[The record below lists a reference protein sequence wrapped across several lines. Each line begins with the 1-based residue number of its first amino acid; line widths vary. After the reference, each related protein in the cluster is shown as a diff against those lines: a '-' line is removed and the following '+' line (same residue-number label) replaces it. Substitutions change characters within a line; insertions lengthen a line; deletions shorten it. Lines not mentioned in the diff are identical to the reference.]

1 MYARVARFSGTS
13 GEDRRERAERLRSE
27 IEAVGSGAVP
37 DGVPEQAASVLRDNV
52 VRVLALAGAGDEEL
66 SLVFTET
73 EEGMRAVHAVLEGMT
88 PPGGDGHRTAVETY
102 EVLFDTA
109 PA

>member
-13 GEDRRERAERLRSE
+13 SEDRRERAERLRAQ
-27 IEAVGSGAVP
+27 IEAVGSGELP
-37 DGVPEQAASVLRDNV
+37 EGMPEQAASVLRENV
-52 VRVLALAGAGDEEL
+52 VRVLALGGSGDDEL

-73 EEGMRAVHAVLEGMT
+73 EDGMRAVDAVLDGMT
-88 PPGGDGHRTAVETY
+88 PPGGDGHRSAVETY
-102 EVLFDTA
+102 EVLVDAA